1 MKEGG
6 KKRGRTE
13 RKDKRR
19 VTEKNRIK
27 EMEREDNTIFI
38 YKNAKA
44 TEKEIRIKDNTKGS

>member
-1 MKEGG
+1 MGE
-6 KKRGRTE
+6 KRGRAE

-38 YKNAKA
+38 YKKAKA
-44 TEKEIRIKDNTKGS
+44 NGKEIRIKDNTKGS

>member
-6 KKRGRTE
+6 KKRGRIE

-19 VTEKNRIK
+19 VTEKSRIK

-44 TEKEIRIKDNTKGS
+44 NEKEIRIKDNTKGS

>member
-1 MKEGG
+1 MKKGG

-19 VTEKNRIK
+19 ETERNRIK

-38 YKNAKA
+38 YKKAKA
-44 TEKEIRIKDNTKGS
+44 NEKEIRIKDNIKGS